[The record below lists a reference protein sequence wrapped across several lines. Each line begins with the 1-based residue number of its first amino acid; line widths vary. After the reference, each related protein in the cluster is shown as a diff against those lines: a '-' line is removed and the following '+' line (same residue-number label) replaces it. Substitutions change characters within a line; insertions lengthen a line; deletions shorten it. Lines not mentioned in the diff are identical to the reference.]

1 MYIMIFLYNILLLFA
16 LIIFFPIIVYK
27 IFTDK
32 NLKVGIKERFCI
44 YNRQFTDSLSNNKII
59 WVHASSV
66 GEVNVSALLV
76 KLLKK
81 KLPEYKIFVTTM
93 TVTGYEN
100 AGKNKVF
107 DYVAFVPFDLSFI
120 VKKFY
125 TTVNPEIVLIAETE
139 FWPNIFYFAK
149 ESKIPLLV
157 FNCRISDNSIKNY
170 LKFKFFFKNILN
182 YANYFLCQNDETV
195 KRLEKLG
202 VKADKIFLSK
212 NIKFDIDF
220 QIDIDKV
227 YKELQIDRGKK
238 QNIIVAGSTYTKEEE
253 IIFEVFEKILEEF
266 PDTILIIAP
275 RHPERANEI
284 VSLCKNRFKYALL
297 SDMEKEFSYQ
307 VLILDKIGFLIKAY
321 SIANVCFV
329 GGSLILRGGHNPLEA
344 VYFKKPVISGPNI
357 FNFKDIYKTLNENNG
372 VIFVSSEYE
381 LEREIKKIF
390 KNKEYAKRVAE
401 NGYNILKENKGAA
414 EKTIEYILKCL
425 Y

>member
-1 MYIMIFLYNILLLFA
+1 MCIMIFIYNILLLFV
-16 LIIFFPIIVYK
+16 LIIFFPIIIYK

-32 NLKVGIKERFCI
+32 NLKIGIKERFCI
-44 YNRQFTDSLSNNKII
+44 YNKQFIDSLDSNKII
-59 WVHASSV
+59 WIHASSV
-66 GEVNVSALLV
+66 GEVNVSALLI
-76 KLLKK
+76 KPLKK
-81 KLPEYKIFVTTM
+81 KLPDYKILITTM

-100 AGKNKVF
+100 AGKNKIF

-125 TTVNPEIVLIAETE
+125 KTVNPEIVLIAETE

-149 ESKIPLLV
+149 KSKIPLLV

-182 YANYFLCQNDETV
+182 YVDYFLCQNDETV
-195 KRLEKLG
+195 ERLEKLG
-202 VKADKIFLSK
+202 VKGDKIFLSK

-220 QIDIDKV
+220 QIQIDEV
-227 YKELQIDRGKK
+227 YKEFHIDRVKM
-238 QNIIVAGSTYTKEEE
+238 QNIIVAGSTYTKEEG
-253 IIFEVFEKILEEF
+253 IILEVFENILAEF
-266 PDTILIIAP
+266 PKTFLIIAP
-275 RHPERANEI
+275 RHPERANEV
-284 VSLCKNRFKYALL
+284 VSLCKNRFKYLLL
-297 SDMEKEFSYQ
+297 SEMEKESSPQ

-321 SIANVCFV
+321 SIASVCFV

-344 VYFKKPVISGPNI
+344 IYFKKPVISGPNI

-390 KNKEYAKRVAE
+390 GNKEYAERVAE
-401 NGYNILKENKGAA
+401 NGYNILKENKGAV

-425 Y
+425 F